1 MSDIDQMAADW
12 IAAKAEEK
20 SAVERRRAIE
30 DSLVAMMDIRPDAEG
45 TTNLKTDKFAIKAVG
60 RLDRKIDAE
69 KIQEIA
75 TENGTYDHLAQ
86 LFRWKPEI
94 NMAIWKA
101 TAKEITEPLL
111 AAITTTAG
119 RPSFTITIKE

>member
-12 IAAKAEEK
+12 ISEKAKEK

-30 DSLVAMMDIRPDAEG
+30 DSLVAMMAIRPDAEG
-45 TTNLKTDKFAIKAVG
+45 TTDLKADNFVIKAVG

-69 KIQEIA
+69 KVQEIA
-75 TENGTYDHLAQ
+75 MENGTYDHLAQ
-86 LFRWKPEI
+86 LFRWRPEI
-94 NMAIWKA
+94 NMAVWKA
-101 TAKEITEPLL
+101 TAKEITNPLL

-119 RPSFTITIKE
+119 RPSFTIKIKE